1 MKSFS
6 ALRLRSYLQH
16 LLPRNSLQPA
26 GIPLWEGTMP
36 TPLLLRLYHEI
47 HYKRKFSACQGG
59 FHKVHI
65 FFFLFHRLQR
75 FHHVDFFHFE
85 MHEDI
90 HHRRES
96 SRDQCA
102 IEKTYRMYLSAEHY
116 RVHLHGNDHEPVEQ
130 NAEPASEQDPAY
142 GEQDIFPEYVFR
154 DLQVIKSQD
163 LQRGKLSLSLCDVD
177 IVQIIEDHEC
187 QHSRRDDQDN
197 DHHVL

>member
-1 MKSFS
+1 
-6 ALRLRSYLQH
+6 
-16 LLPRNSLQPA
+16 
-26 GIPLWEGTMP
+26 MP

-142 GEQDIFPEYVFR
+142 VAKVLCCAAPVARQKIYER
-154 DLQVIKSQD
+154 R
-163 LQRGKLSLSLCDVD
+163 RGKKASTAPRTTM
-177 IVQIIEDHEC
+177 
-187 QHSRRDDQDN
+187 RRVNRNGD
-197 DHHVL
+197 